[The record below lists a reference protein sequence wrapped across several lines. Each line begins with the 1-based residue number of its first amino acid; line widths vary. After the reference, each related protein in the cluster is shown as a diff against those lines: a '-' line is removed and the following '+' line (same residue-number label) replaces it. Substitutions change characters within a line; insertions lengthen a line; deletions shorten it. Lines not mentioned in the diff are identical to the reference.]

1 MLHIGSNDINNQ
13 TKDRI
18 NTEKL
23 AGGISN
29 IGKSCIDLG
38 VMEVVISSVL
48 PKKNIAL
55 TRLIRQ
61 VGDNLREQCILNGF
75 GFISNDNI
83 SRTHLWRDGIHLE
96 GLGTNSL
103 AVNFIDFLNRFI
115 SSKSSEHL

>member
-1 MLHIGSNDINNQ
+1 MNHDILPTYHEDHPDVALLHIGSNDINNQ
-13 TKDRI
+13 MKDRI

-23 AGGISN
+23 TGDIIN

-38 VMEVVISSVL
+38 VKEVVISSIL

-61 VGDNLREQCILNGF
+61 VNDSLREHCVLNGF

-83 SRTHLWRDGIHLE
+83 SRTHLWENGIY
-96 GLGTNSL
+96 
-103 AVNFIDFLNRFI
+103 I
-115 SSKSSEHL
+115 